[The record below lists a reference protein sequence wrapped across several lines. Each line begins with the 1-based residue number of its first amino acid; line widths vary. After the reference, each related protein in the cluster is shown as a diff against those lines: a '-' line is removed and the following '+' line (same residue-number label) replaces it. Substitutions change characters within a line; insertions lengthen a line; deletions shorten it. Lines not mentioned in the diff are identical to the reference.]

1 MEKITLIRKKLLPD
15 KTFGELWYKDKFLCY
30 TLEDTVRDEKIYGET
45 AIPYGT
51 YKVIVNV
58 SNRFKQLMPLLLD
71 VPGFEGI
78 RIHKGNYA
86 ETDTSGCI
94 LVGTTIT
101 EKGLMYSSVAYSQVF
116 NLIKGL
122 VPKGLEIEI
131 KREEIIP
138 APVISEP
145 IVKPVIILPQE
156 VKKTVQ
162 VTEVKE
168 TNKPNNFLQ
177 LLIKIW
183 KIFQLGFK

>member
-71 VPGFEGI
+71 VPDFKGI
-78 RIHKGNYA
+78 RLHAGNLPG
-86 ETDTSGCI
+86 DTNGCV
-94 LVGTTIT
+94 LVGTTMT
-101 EKGLMYSSVAYSQVF
+101 DTGLLHSAVAYSKVL
-116 NLIKGL
+116 NLIKKL
-122 VPKGLEIEI
+122 VIKGLEIEI